1 MIDFTAVK
9 FDDDRNPYIVVRG
22 EKGKFKRHY
31 LTDAEQQAHKE
42 WDADR
47 VRKLNSQA
55 VAPARGQTQSFQ
67 HADTIGTDRAA
78 ARNSTLR
85 SGYGLADG
93 PTGALGP
100 GPCPRGSDSIPGP
113 AGGLSH
119 IPPSIESGSDTEVPI
134 GPRVARRSVNLM
146 DSIAHLTIALYDF
159 GAIDNACVADLRSRI
174 NEIFEGQNEAE
185 ADGDIRAEGELV
197 PAYDY
202 VRSMAYYMHNAY
214 FESRTQS
221 PLKVVG
227 CHAAPIITLT
237 QFLMGQ
243 VFPDGDMA
251 RRAQEGVLLNR
262 ADQDVR
268 DLAMDILVVYNNIQA
283 DISEAGLRLL
293 GEAPEEIGGINVGF
307 SELAKLEIVRAI
319 DEMLE
324 YLVIRVDGLTQM
336 INDQL

>member
-9 FDDDRNPYIVVRG
+9 FDDERNPYIVVRG

-47 VRKLNSQA
+47 VRKLNAQA
-55 VAPARGQTQSFQ
+55 VAPARGQTKSFQ
-67 HADTIGTDRAA
+67 HADTIGTDRAE

-85 SGYGLADG
+85 TGYGLADG

-100 GPCPRGSDSIPGP
+100 GPCP
-113 AGGLSH
+113 AGVELSH

-174 NEIFEGQNEAE
+174 NEIFNGQNEAD
-185 ADGDIRAEGELV
+185 ADGDIRADGELV

-202 VRSMAYYMHNAY
+202 VRSMAYYMHTAY

-227 CHAAPIITLT
+227 WHAAPIITLT

-262 ADQDVR
+262 ADADVR
-268 DLAMDILVVYNNIQA
+268 DLAMDMLVVYNNIQA
-283 DISEAGLRLL
+283 DISEAGMRLL
-293 GEAPEEIGGINVGF
+293 GEMPEEIGEINVGF
-307 SELAKLEIVRAI
+307 SELAKLDIVRAV
-319 DEMLE
+319 DEMLD
-324 YLVIRVDGLTQM
+324 YLVTRVDGLRQM